1 MIIINIL
8 NSIKYRLI
16 RLIESN
22 PSLNLLIYNNI
33 NLFKAFLPHEKDYY
47 GIRLLL
53 KNKINDAIIDIGGN
67 LGISSMGFRRLG
79 FNNKIYIF
87 EPNKFIFKKYIQSK
101 LLKNYSNIYAFN
113 FALGK
118 KNQLKDFF
126 YPYYKKNC
134 IHYFCS
140 FNKEYLQNSI
150 GITFKNKKIRIIKDS
165 IKIKNF
171 DSLKLKCQPKF
182 IKIDVEGH
190 DLEVISGM
198 NNTLSK
204 YKPIILVEFNKSNF
218 FQIKKKL
225 NNYNAWIYFYNKNK
239 FEIFDKK
246 MIDREIARTDKFNLM
261 SIRNVFFIPKL
272 YKWT

>member
-1 MIIINIL
+1 MFGL
-8 NSIKYRLI
+8 FCSSTVTTFRRCRSSFLF
-16 RLIESN
+16 LTA
-22 PSLNLLIYNNI
+22 LF

-101 LLKNYSNIYAFN
+101 LLKNYSNIHAFN

-134 IHYFCS
+134 IHYFC
-140 FNKEYLQNSI
+140 N
-150 GITFKNKKIRIIKDS
+150 
-165 IKIKNF
+165 
-171 DSLKLKCQPKF
+171 
-182 IKIDVEGH
+182 
-190 DLEVISGM
+190 
-198 NNTLSK
+198 
-204 YKPIILVEFNKSNF
+204 
-218 FQIKKKL
+218 
-225 NNYNAWIYFYNKNK
+225 
-239 FEIFDKK
+239 
-246 MIDREIARTDKFNLM
+246 
-261 SIRNVFFIPKL
+261 
-272 YKWT
+272 

>member
-1 MIIINIL
+1 MIITNIL

-171 DSLKLKCQPKF
+171 DNLKLKCQPKF

-190 DLEVISGM
+190 DLEVINGM
-198 NNTLSK
+198 DNTISK

-225 NNYNAWIYFYNKNK
+225 NNYNAWIYFYSKNK

-246 MIDREIARTDKFNLM
+246 MIDCEIARTDKFNLM